1 MDALE
6 VIAKKLDDMNDT
18 MKAGSE
24 LPVVGVADAGKIL
37 IVGEDGKW
45 AAGYAA
51 VSDWQSE
58 D

>member
-1 MDALE
+1 
-6 VIAKKLDDMNDT
+6 MNDT

-51 VSDWQSE
+51 DAANKPGS
-58 D
+58 